1 MAIQLLLFGTSWNAF
16 CCCSVLELFFFNT
29 FDLWLVGTWIC
40 RGSTVY
46 NYTAHLNYRRQKKQD
61 EMKENCWTSL
71 MSQQGWVIELFDC
84 KHALF
89 SRKREDGPQRQFRD
103 HQHCLPG
110 CLGLHHCLYSNKP
123 DGLLLN
129 SWGWAQPE
137 KLCRWGFPT
146 EFGGRVPGYGIV
158 ALAVSEGETHS
169 PSGLRKQNIEQ
180 RGCS

>member
-1 MAIQLLLFGTSWNAF
+1 MLCKKLPACGNSTFAFWNFLECFLLLFCFGT
-16 CCCSVLELFFFNT
+16 FFNT

-89 SRKREDGPQRQFRD
+89 SRKREDGPQRQFRG
-103 HQHCLPG
+103 HQNHPLSFNRPDSPQLKSRGQDCLVGSGQPVEPWGPG
-110 CLGLHHCLYSNKP
+110 CPVLGP
-123 DGLLLN
+123 
-129 SWGWAQPE
+129 
-137 KLCRWGFPT
+137 
-146 EFGGRVPGYGIV
+146 
-158 ALAVSEGETHS
+158 
-169 PSGLRKQNIEQ
+169 
-180 RGCS
+180 

>member
-1 MAIQLLLFGTSWNAF
+1 MDCNPPGSSVHGIFQVKIQEWVTITSF
-16 CCCSVLELFFFNT
+16 RVS
-29 FDLWLVGTWIC
+29 
-40 RGSTVY
+40 
-46 NYTAHLNYRRQKKQD
+46 
-61 EMKENCWTSL
+61 
-71 MSQQGWVIELFDC
+71 SQ
-84 KHALF
+84 
-89 SRKREDGPQRQFRD
+89 PRD
-103 HQHCLPG
+103 PTC
-110 CLGLHHCLYSNKP
+110 

>member
-1 MAIQLLLFGTSWNAF
+1 MANLLFFKWRQRLTMTHARTHPILVKLRLQNYKQVKTLWGKYN
-16 CCCSVLELFFFNT
+16 FFNT

-89 SRKREDGPQRQFRD
+89 SRKREDGPQRQFRG
-103 HQHCLPG
+103 HQNHPLSFNRPDSPQQKSRGQDCLVGSGQPVEPWGPG
-110 CLGLHHCLYSNKP
+110 CPVLGP
-123 DGLLLN
+123 
-129 SWGWAQPE
+129 
-137 KLCRWGFPT
+137 
-146 EFGGRVPGYGIV
+146 
-158 ALAVSEGETHS
+158 
-169 PSGLRKQNIEQ
+169 
-180 RGCS
+180 